1 MNTKQFTI
9 NKISVEAIPKE
20 VILKQ
25 DSDDVSHKVG
35 KSASKP
41 VVLNTV
47 NNKEKRL
54 ENTLTIDKFFY
65 QEAKCLPFD
74 SQTSVYFEG
83 DAASCVYFIDS
94 GMVKLIN
101 HMPNGRARIVRILGA
116 GTIFGLEGILQEAYY
131 KHTAVA
137 LGDARIYRIAVPRL
151 RMLMQRNSEL
161 TIKIIEHWHNHLYY
175 ADTWITQFSAGAIK
189 SRVARLVNFLGIIE
203 YGQDSLCVR
212 LLTCEEMAE
221 VLGVTPES
229 VSRVL
234 AQFKRDHILLPVQER
249 PFEVYKRDKNR
260 LYAVANF

>member
-1 MNTKQFTI
+1 MNTKPFNVT
-9 NKISVEAIPKE
+9 KISDEALFQQT
-20 VILKQ
+20 ILTK
-25 DSDDVSHKVG
+25 DNKDLSPDVHQG
-35 KSASKP
+35 ANKP
-41 VVLNTV
+41 VVINTG
-47 NNKEKRL
+47 NKTEMRL
-54 ENTLTIDKFFY
+54 QNTFAIDKFFY
-65 QEAKCLPFD
+65 QEAKSLTFD

-83 DAASCVYFIDS
+83 DVAGCMYYIES

-116 GTIFGLEGILQEAYY
+116 GKIFGIEGILQEAYY
-131 KHTAVA
+131 KHTAVV
-137 LGDARIYRIAVPRL
+137 LGDGKIHRIAVPRL

-161 TIKIIEHWHNHLYY
+161 TINIIEHWHNHLYY

-189 SRVARLVNFLGIIE
+189 NRVARLVNFLGIIE
-203 YGQDSLCVR
+203 YGQDSLFVR

-234 AQFKRDHILLPVQER
+234 AQFKRDHILLPIQER

-260 LYAVANF
+260 LCAVANF

>member
-1 MNTKQFTI
+1 MNTKQLTI
-9 NKISVEAIPKE
+9 NRISAEAMSKQA
-20 VILKQ
+20 ILKH
-25 DSDDVSHKVG
+25 DSNDLSFKVRQ
-35 KSASKP
+35 SANKP
-41 VVLNTV
+41 VVINTV
-47 NNKEKRL
+47 NNTQKLL
-54 ENTLTIDKFFY
+54 ENTLTIDTFFY
-65 QEAKCLPFD
+65 QEAKCLPFH
-74 SQTSVYFEG
+74 SQSSVYFEG

-116 GTIFGLEGILQEAYY
+116 GTIFGLEGILQEEYY

-151 RMLMQRNSEL
+151 RMLMQHNSEL
-161 TIKIIEHWHNHLYY
+161 TTKIIEHWHNHLYY

-234 AQFKRDHILLPVQER
+234 AQFKRDHILLPIQER

-260 LYAVANF
+260 LLAVANL